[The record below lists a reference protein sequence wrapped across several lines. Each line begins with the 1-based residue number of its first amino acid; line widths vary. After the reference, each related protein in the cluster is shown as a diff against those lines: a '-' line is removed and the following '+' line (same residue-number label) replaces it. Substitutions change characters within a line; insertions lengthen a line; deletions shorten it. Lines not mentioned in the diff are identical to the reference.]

1 MASTPQDIEARLS
14 YAYLH
19 AVAAHAGY
27 VCRPAIPEED
37 KLGIDAVVTAYGTFP
52 GTWRT
57 QVTINIQLKATVKQP
72 TDNGTHLSYFVQ
84 GIRRYDKLREDH
96 REPVRLLVALFLPE
110 THADW
115 LVCTE
120 AQLVLKRCA
129 YWASI
134 RHAPA
139 SENDSGKTI
148 RIPKKQMLN
157 PENLMALMQRLAL
170 GADLPCY
177 IVP

>member
-1 MASTPQDIEARLS
+1 MNQQDIEAQLS

-19 AVAAHAGY
+19 AVASHAGF
-27 VCRPAIPEED
+27 VCRSATSEED
-37 KLGIDAVVTAYGTFP
+37 KEGIDAIVTAYGNFA

-72 TDNGTHLSYFVQ
+72 TDDGEYLSYFVQ

-110 THADW
+110 NHADW
-115 LVCTE
+115 LTCTE
-120 AQLVLKRCA
+120 GQLILKRCA

-134 RHAPA
+134 RNAP
-139 SENDSGKTI
+139 SSDNDSGKTVK
-148 RIPKKQMLN
+148 IPKDQILKPDSLK
-157 PENLMALMQRLAL
+157 ALVNRLAL
-170 GADLPCY
+170 GIDLPCY
-177 IVP
+177 LVP